1 MARLQLSEDR
11 AAPRTRA
18 ARSREVIS
26 MKSMMQSM
34 FACALLFGLPA
45 LAQEANGCPEGSYS
59 IVVSPDGTTLS
70 ILFDQ
75 FTLTSSSPSVS
86 GRQSKVCR
94 ISSPLNL
101 PANYS
106 IGVYKVDYRG
116 FAKLAAKQETGLD
129 VQYFLGPHDN
139 QHGRVFKRKIKG
151 PHEADY
157 SFTENIGAGQMKR
170 VGCGTA
176 AELEVGITLSLD
188 GDLRAGEAMAS
199 LDTADAAPGG
209 ALVYHLNLKK
219 CS

>member
-1 MARLQLSEDR
+1 
-11 AAPRTRA
+11 
-18 ARSREVIS
+18 
-26 MKSMMQSM
+26 MKWMMNGI
-34 FACALLFGLPA
+34 FASALLVSLPA
-45 LAQEANGCPEGSYS
+45 LAQETNGCPEGSYS

-75 FTLTSSSPSVS
+75 FTVESSGSSVS
-86 GRQSKVCR
+86 GTQRKVCR

-116 FAKLAAKQETGLD
+116 FAKLAAKQETELD

-139 QHGRVFKRKIKG
+139 EHGRVFKRKIKG
-151 PHEADY
+151 PHEGDY
-157 SFTENIGAGQMKR
+157 LFTETIGAGQMKR

-176 AELEVGITLSLD
+176 AMLNVDITQSLD

-199 LDTADAAPGG
+199 LDTTDAAPGG

-219 CS
+219 CP

>member
-1 MARLQLSEDR
+1 
-11 AAPRTRA
+11 
-18 ARSREVIS
+18 
-26 MKSMMQSM
+26 MKLITKSI
-34 FACALLFGLPA
+34 FACALLVSLPA
-45 LAQEANGCPEGSYS
+45 LAQEANGCPAGSYS
-59 IVVSPDGTTLS
+59 IVMSPDGTTLS

-75 FTLTSSSPSVS
+75 FTVESSSTSAS
-86 GRQSKVCR
+86 GNTRKVCR
-94 ISSPLNL
+94 ISAPLKL

-116 FAKLAAKQETGLD
+116 FAKLAAKQATQLD

-139 QHGRVFKRKIKG
+139 ERGRVFKRKIKG
-151 PHEADY
+151 PHEDDY

-176 AELEVGITLSLD
+176 AVLNVGITLSLD

-199 LDTADAAPGG
+199 LDTADGAPGG

>member
-1 MARLQLSEDR
+1 
-11 AAPRTRA
+11 
-18 ARSREVIS
+18 
-26 MKSMMQSM
+26 MKWMMQGLL
-34 FACALLFGLPA
+34 ACSLLVGLPA
-45 LAQEANGCPEGSYS
+45 LAQDANGCPEGSYS

-75 FTLTSSSPSVS
+75 FTLESGKGSVS
-86 GRQSKVCR
+86 GSQRKACR

-101 PANYS
+101 PENQS

-116 FAKLAAKQETGLD
+116 FAKLAAKQESELE

-139 QHGRVFKRKIKG
+139 QHGRVFKRKVKG
-151 PHEADY
+151 PRESDY

-176 AELEVGITLSLD
+176 AILNVGITLSLD
-188 GDLRAGEAMAS
+188 GDLRTGEAMTS

>member
-1 MARLQLSEDR
+1 MNSLMHS
-11 AAPRTRA
+11 
-18 ARSREVIS
+18 I
-26 MKSMMQSM
+26 
-34 FACALLFGLPA
+34 FACALLVSLPA
-45 LAQEANGCPEGSYS
+45 LAQEVNGCPEGSYS

-75 FTLTSSSPSVS
+75 FTLQNSHPSV
-86 GRQSKVCR
+86 GRKQTKVCR
-94 ISSPLNL
+94 ISSPLNV
-101 PANYS
+101 PANHS

-116 FAKLAAKQETGLD
+116 FAKLVANQETELD

-151 PHEADY
+151 PQEGDY
-157 SFTENIGAGQMKR
+157 LFTETIGAGQMKR
-170 VGCGTA
+170 AGCGTA
-176 AELEVGITLSLD
+176 AMLDVGITLGLD

-199 LDTADAAPGG
+199 LDTTDVAPGG

>member
-1 MARLQLSEDR
+1 
-11 AAPRTRA
+11 
-18 ARSREVIS
+18 
-26 MKSMMQSM
+26 MKSMIKGI
-34 FACALLFGLPA
+34 FACALFVSLPA

-59 IVVSPDGTTLS
+59 SVTSPDGTTLS

-75 FTLTSSSPSVS
+75 FTVESSSTSVS
-86 GRQSKVCR
+86 GKPGKVCR

-116 FAKLAAKQETGLD
+116 FAKLAAKQGTQLD
-129 VQYFLGPHDN
+129 VQYFLGPRDN
-139 QHGRVFKRKIKG
+139 GHGRVFKRKIKG
-151 PHEADY
+151 PHESDY
-157 SFTENIGAGQMKR
+157 LFTETIGAGQMKR

-176 AELEVGITLSLD
+176 AVLNVGITLSLD

-199 LDTADAAPGG
+199 LDTTDTAPGG

-219 CS
+219 CP